1 MLDVHPL
8 HAPAHTW
15 RDCFIHIATIVVAR
29 PTR

>member
-8 HAPAHTW
+8 HAHAHTW
-15 RDCFIHIATIVVAR
+15 RDFIHIATIVAAR